1 MIEKISFC
9 ASGHRKMHFVE
20 NNKCKIIFAVA
31 QNKIRNESPNVLFF
45 LALYACVKLNL
56 LGYINNNTTDY
67 EGSMNFSKC
76 TGLGIYILL
85 TLVCIYNVV
94 GLRPSYVFFLT
105 IR

>member
-20 NNKCKIIFAVA
+20 NNECKIIFAVA

-56 LGYINNNTTDY
+56 LGYINNNTTD
-67 EGSMNFSKC
+67 NC
-76 TGLGIYILL
+76 L
-85 TLVCIYNVV
+85 
-94 GLRPSYVFFLT
+94 
-105 IR
+105 

>member
-1 MIEKISFC
+1 
-9 ASGHRKMHFVE
+9 MHFVE

-67 EGSMNFSKC
+67 EFYQMYGACYLYFTYTC
-76 TGLGIYILL
+76 VYL
-85 TLVCIYNVV
+85 
-94 GLRPSYVFFLT
+94 
-105 IR
+105 